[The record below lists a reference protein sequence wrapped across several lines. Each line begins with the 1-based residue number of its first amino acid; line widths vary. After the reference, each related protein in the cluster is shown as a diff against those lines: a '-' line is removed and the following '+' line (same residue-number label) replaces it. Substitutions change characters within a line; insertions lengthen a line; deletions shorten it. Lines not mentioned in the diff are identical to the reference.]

1 MKTTRTTLL
10 TILLVVLLATV
21 ATAAPVSI
29 RISGWS
35 AGPEIEALMREQLDA
50 FEALHPDIKVRYEP
64 IPVDYLTKIQ
74 VMLAAKNAPDVFFV
88 DAVYAP
94 QFMATGALL
103 PLDDLMGK
111 TGTDPDMYAPALLD
125 AFRYDGHIYGIPKD
139 FNTMV
144 LYYNK
149 AIFDEAGVEYPTRDW
164 TWEDL
169 ENAATQLT
177 KTEGRAVD
185 NVYGLVL
192 GKWPPRW
199 LSLVYQNGGK
209 VINEDGSLAIT
220 EPAFVEAFKFYT
232 DLHKKGIAVMPSDVG
247 TTRERDAFGQGR
259 VAMAMEGGW
268 AIPTLFSNYPD
279 LDWSAVELPMG
290 PEGRGNI
297 SFTVSYSIP
306 KTTKH
311 PEAAWQLI
319 QYLSGHEN
327 QIRILES
334 GHVLPSITEL
344 FDHPHFDDATES
356 RAVMAGVPY
365 SKPNQYGRY
374 SQQVI
379 DEVEKAFDAVVVG
392 NIEPEEALK
401 KAEADLKKVMK

>member
-1 MKTTRTTLL
+1 MKRTALL
-10 TILLVVLLATV
+10 TILIV
-21 ATAAPVSI
+21 ALFTTAVAAAPVSI
-29 RISGWS
+29 RVSGWS

-50 FEALHPDIKVRYEP
+50 FEAQNPDIKVRYEP

-74 VMLAAKNAPDVFFV
+74 VMLAAGNAPDVFFV

-103 PLDDLMGK
+103 PLDDFMKK
-111 TGTDPDMYAPALLD
+111 TGTDPDIYAPALLD
-125 AFRYDGHIYGIPKD
+125 AFRYEGKIYGIPKD

-149 AIFDEAGVEYPTRDW
+149 ALFDRFGVEYPTKDW
-164 TWEDL
+164 TWSDL
-169 ENAATQLT
+169 EEAASKLT
-177 KTEGRAVD
+177 KTDGRAVD

-199 LSLVYQNGGK
+199 LSLVYQNGGR
-209 VINEDGSLAIT
+209 VINDDGSLAIT
-220 EPAFVEAFKFYT
+220 DPEFMEAFGFYT
-232 DLHKKGIAVMPSDVG
+232 DLYKKGIAVMPSDVG
-247 TTRERDAFGQGR
+247 ATRERDAFGQGR

-290 PEGRGNI
+290 PKGRGNI

-311 PEAAWQLI
+311 PEAAWKLI
-319 QYLSGHEN
+319 EYLSGKEN
-327 QIRILES
+327 QIRILTS
-334 GHVLPSITEL
+334 GHVLPSMTEL
-344 FDHPHFDDATES
+344 FEHPHFADAPES

-365 SKPNQYGRY
+365 SRPNQYGRY

-379 DEVEKAFDAVVVG
+379 DEIEKAFDAVIVG
-392 NIEPEEALK
+392 KIDPEEALK
-401 KAEADLKKVMK
+401 KAESNLKKAMK